1 MILLFRQIN
10 HFILFFIV
18 FVLVFNPYTIIGP
31 LAYCLFPLIVCPLLS
46 KLRLFTYDSF
56 FLLLALVFISS
67 VGVFSSFLHNIGQ
80 FVHLKVAVSIVFYLF
95 FSYAIFLIFKK
106 SGLVFNDLVF
116 LILFAVVVNSL
127 IIIFQVLYPSFR
139 SLIEG
144 FLAPSGNIDWT
155 EGFRYRGLASGGG
168 ASLSVLIPVAIVLAL
183 HLYSEKIIG
192 ILVLFLFISI
202 LLVSLFFIGR
212 TGFLL
217 LPIVF
222 SSFVFFN
229 LQKYILKVFVFFL
242 IMIVF
247 LLLFGEA
254 IKDFVIEQY
263 GVGFYNYSF
272 GFFLGGVDGIKDEGT
287 VGMIVEFL
295 KVVPSTFPEV
305 LIGYGFYGGSD
316 FEPWT
321 DSGYSRMFL
330 SVGYFFGVA
339 FYLSFFLIFRN
350 VILSRKFLFLTIGV
364 ALLVAEFKE
373 PLLFAGYASRVY
385 VLLLGYALFE
395 YVFLKRM
402 RNINT
407 KNYATDIIERFA

>member
-1 MILLFRQIN
+1 MVLLSRQVN
-10 HFILFFIV
+10 YFILFFIV
-18 FVLVFNPYTIIGP
+18 FLMIMNPYTVIGP
-31 LAYCLFPLIVCPLLS
+31 IGYFLLPILLFPLMDGC
-46 KLRLFTYDSF
+46 KLIRFDVF
-56 FLLLALVFISS
+56 FLLLFLVFISF

-80 FVHLKVAVSIVFYLF
+80 FVHLKVAISIVVYLF
-95 FSYAIFLIFKK
+95 FSYAIFIIFKK
-106 SGLVFNDLVF
+106 NGFVFNDLAL
-116 LILFAVVVNSL
+116 LILLSVVVNSSV
-127 IIIFQVLYPSFR
+127 IILQVLYPDFR
-139 SLIEG
+139 SMIEG
-144 FLAPSGNIDWT
+144 FLAPSGNRDWT

-168 ASLSVLIPVAIVLAL
+168 ASLSVSIPVAIVLAL

-222 SSFVFFN
+222 SFFAFFN
-229 LQKYILKVFVFFL
+229 LKKYIFKVFLFFL
-242 IMIVF
+242 IMVIF
-247 LLLFGEA
+247 LLFFGEA

-263 GVGFYNYSF
+263 GVGFFNYSF
-272 GFFLGGVDGIKDEGT
+272 GFFLDGVDGFKDEGS
-287 VGMIVEFL
+287 VSIIFEFL
-295 KVVPSTFPEV
+295 QVVPSTFPEV
-305 LIGYGFYGGSD
+305 LIGYGFYGGSH

-350 VILSRKFLFLTIGV
+350 VILSKKFLFLTIGV

-373 PLLFAGYASRVY
+373 PLLFTGYASRVY
-385 VLLLGYALFE
+385 IFLLGYALFE

-407 KNYATDIIERFA
+407 KNNATYRIERFA